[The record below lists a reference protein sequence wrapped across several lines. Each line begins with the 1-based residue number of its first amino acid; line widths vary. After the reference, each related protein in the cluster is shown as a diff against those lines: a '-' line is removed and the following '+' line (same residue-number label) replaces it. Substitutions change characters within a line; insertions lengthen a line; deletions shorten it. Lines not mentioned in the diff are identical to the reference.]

1 MLVYGGMPVLENAEG
16 ELQGV
21 LDASKLMAVSA
32 RTAPKTR
39 GVDDIVTAIVS
50 GEGKDALADDM
61 DIIAERRNIAAFKR
75 DAQNVRDSVA
85 IVLIGVWSNKTSGTN
100 CGACGYPSCEEFE
113 KVGKRV
119 GQDFNGPSCL
129 FKILDLGIALGSAAK
144 TASIL
149 NIDNRIMYR
158 VGAAARR
165 LKMLKGADVIIGIP
179 ISASGK
185 SMYFD
190 RK

>member
-1 MLVYGGMPVLENAEG
+1 MVMPIFEDAEG
-16 ELQGV
+16 ETEGILI
-21 LDASKLMAVSA
+21 ASKLMAIAA
-32 RTAPKTR
+32 RTAPKTK
-39 GVDDIVTAIVS
+39 GADDIITAIVLE
-50 GEGKDALADDM
+50 GEKNALADDM
-61 DIIAERRNIAAFKR
+61 NKIADERNISGFKR

-85 IVLIGVWSNKTSGTN
+85 VFLIGVWSNKTSGFD
-100 CGACGYPSCEEFE
+100 CGACGYNNCEEF
-113 KVGKRV
+113 KSARRRF
-119 GQDFNGPSCL
+119 GQDFDGPSCI

-158 VGAAARR
+158 VGVAARR

-179 ISASGK
+179 ISARGK
-185 SMYFD
+185 SIYFD